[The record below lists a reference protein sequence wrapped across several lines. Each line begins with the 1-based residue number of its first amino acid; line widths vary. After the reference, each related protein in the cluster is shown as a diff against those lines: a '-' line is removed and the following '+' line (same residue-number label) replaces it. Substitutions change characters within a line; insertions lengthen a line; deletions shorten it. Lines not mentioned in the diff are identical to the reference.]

1 MGRIG
6 KLHQTKPNHTKP
18 SKMLG
23 KRKRSAVVVSRA
35 TGLESA
41 LDHSRTEPRVEAQD
55 VFKQYFEAQFEPLPG
70 LALRSQGPE
79 EEYSSDEDSQD
90 SQWNGFSD
98 AETAVNH
105 VEVIEHGL
113 TTGSEDVVVDNTEV
127 KTFMVSQC
135 YRSSRFRSDS
145 VYSQSTKPPTAGVQ
159 SAKISTQSQTKDDE
173 REVTNLKNDLDLQRL
188 LQESSLLKRAKHGS
202 KADRHR
208 TTDLRLQSLGLKSSL
223 YSQEK
228 MPIAHRLGMKA
239 KAASR
244 EDLRR
249 KDARENGIILEKASK
264 KPSSDRA
271 NRERGV
277 DAPGLGRFRGGT
289 LKLSRRDVADI
300 QGPKQ
305 NIRGGRRR

>member
-1 MGRIG
+1 
-6 KLHQTKPNHTKP
+6 
-18 SKMLG
+18 MLG
-23 KRKRSAVVVSRA
+23 KRKRNAVVVSRA

-41 LDHSRTEPRVEAQD
+41 LDHSHTEPGAEAQD
-55 VFKQYFEAQFEPLPG
+55 VFKRYFEAQFEPLPG
-70 LALRSQGPE
+70 LALRSQEPE
-79 EEYSSDEDSQD
+79 EEYLSDEDSED
-90 SQWNGFSD
+90 SEWDGISD
-98 AETAVNH
+98 AETALNH
-105 VEVIEHGL
+105 VEVVEHVL
-113 TTGSEDVVVDNTEV
+113 ATSSEDVVDNTEV
-127 KTFMVSQC
+127 KTFMVSLC

-145 VYSQSTKPPTAGVQ
+145 VYLQSTKPPTARVQ
-159 SAKISTQSQTKDDE
+159 SAKISTRSQTKDDE
-173 REVTNLKNDLDLQRL
+173 VEVTNLKNDLDLQRL
-188 LQESSLLKRAKHGS
+188 LQESSLLKMAKEGS

-264 KPSSDRA
+264 KPSNDRA
-271 NRERGV
+271 SRKRGV
-277 DAPGLGRFRGGT
+277 DAPGVGKFRGGT

-300 QGPKQ
+300 QGPKR